1 MTMKKTKTS
10 ISENKIQTISKSI
23 TDEGCIRLATA
34 IVVDVFEDYQKTVKG
49 YQKAKEHHNQSMI
62 KNYEAYLNSL
72 RKFIQSDYCA
82 GLVFL
87 ATNTEYDLTGEELL
101 NLVEKKGR
109 IL

>member
-10 ISENKIQTISKSI
+10 ISENKTQTISKSI

-49 YQKAKEHHNQSMI
+49 YQKAKEDQNKDMI
-62 KNYEAYLNSL
+62 KIYEAHLNSL
-72 RKFIQSDYCA
+72 RNFIQSEYCA

-109 IL
+109 VL

>member
-1 MTMKKTKTS
+1 MTMKKTKIS
-10 ISENKIQTISKSI
+10 ISENKTQTITKSI

-34 IVVDVFEDYQKTVKG
+34 IVVDVFEDYQKTVEG

-62 KNYEAYLNSL
+62 KNYEAHLM
-72 RKFIQSDYCA
+72 
-82 GLVFL
+82 VFL

-109 IL
+109 VL